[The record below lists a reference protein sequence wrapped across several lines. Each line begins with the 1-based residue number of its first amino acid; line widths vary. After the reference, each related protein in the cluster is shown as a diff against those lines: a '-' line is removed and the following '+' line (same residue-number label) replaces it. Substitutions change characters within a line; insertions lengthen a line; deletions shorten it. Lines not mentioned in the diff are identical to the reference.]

1 MRTDQTAGVLQQ
13 ILDRS
18 LQRHDIK
25 LLVGTEMAPSEHT
38 VSISDT
44 AIHFWYRPY
53 SEHGVPA
60 IAAVPINSLADFM
73 TQLVWPRM
81 VAEWDPK
88 RLMREQNLT
97 EAEHS
102 AIEHYSELQ
111 RREKELLMN
120 DIDRLL
126 IRTPHLQ
133 GLFEA
138 IRSSD
143 AVKLKDYAEELPG
156 EVAEIGREH
165 IAGLADAILAGQQKS
180 VEADSLYLRTQ
191 ILMIAGMPLVLEGED
206 WHSPEY
212 EETRERCDEQETCV
226 RHLAMHR
233 CARNFLEVCLSSE
246 MSALAGRA
254 FIRTSRDEGASYRET
269 ISAFVA
275 TELATQP

>member
-1 MRTDQTAGVLQQ
+1 MRTDQIAGVLQQ

-60 IAAVPINSLADFM
+60 IAALPINGLADFM

-102 AIEHYSELQ
+102 AIERYSELQ
-111 RREKELLMN
+111 RREKELLTK

-126 IRTPHLQ
+126 VRTPHLH

-143 AVKLKDYAEELPG
+143 AAKLTVYAEELPG

-165 IAGLADAILAGQQKS
+165 IAGLVEAILENQPTK
-180 VEADSLYLRTQ
+180 VESDSLYLRTQ
-191 ILMIAGMPLVLEGED
+191 ILMIAGMPLVMEGED
-206 WHSPEY
+206 WQSLEY
-212 EETRERCDEQETCV
+212 EEARERCHEQETCV
-226 RHLAMHR
+226 RHLAKHR
-233 CARNFLEVCLSSE
+233 CARNFLEMCLASE
-246 MSALAGRA
+246 MSALAGQA
-254 FIRTSRDEGASYRET
+254 FIQTSSDDSASYHEA

-275 TELATQP
+275 AKLATQP